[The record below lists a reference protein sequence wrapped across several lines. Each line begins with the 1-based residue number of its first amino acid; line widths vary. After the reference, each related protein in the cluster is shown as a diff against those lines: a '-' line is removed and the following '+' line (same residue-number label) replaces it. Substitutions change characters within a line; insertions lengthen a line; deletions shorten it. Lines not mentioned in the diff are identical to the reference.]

1 MVVASSLRSICV
13 PTRRKGVFWQWWVI
27 SGTHFSFTFSKD
39 EGDTVLKQTRKTSVW
54 GVDRSVLGGRW
65 KIGSGWA
72 RYIEEE
78 S

>member
-39 EGDTVLKQTRKTSVW
+39 EGDTVLKQTRKTLV
-54 GVDRSVLGGRW
+54 
-65 KIGSGWA
+65 SG
-72 RYIEEE
+72 
-78 S
+78 